1 MKQKAKLFVM
11 LMTMLIGHVSAWGE
25 KETITFSSLNYENGT
40 AIGTVEG
47 NNFNIT
53 FNKGTNS
60 NNSPKY
66 YTTGTAIRV
75 YGGNYFSVSSSYT
88 ITAVELTF
96 GSEDGSNAITTDVG
110 TYSNG
115 TWSGSANSVT
125 FTIGGTTGHRRIA
138 SVSVTYTSSS
148 ISIPYFTPAAGE
160 VDKGTV
166 VSFNCATGGVTF
178 HYTTN
183 GNDPTAS
190 SPSATSYTVNS
201 NVTLK
206 VIAVKN
212 GESSSVATA
221 TYTVRKS
228 NPNLA
233 FSETNVTANIG
244 ETFTPPTLTY
254 AEGYDGTITYSS
266 SNSAITVN
274 STTGEVTFDASAV
287 GKTTTIT
294 ATASETTNFLSGTA
308 SYVLTVSDPNAIS
321 GNLNNSTFGTSYN
334 GQLPEGFTSL
344 TGHIGDVTV
353 IYSRG
358 SNTDTRAYINDSQ
371 IRVYNGYELTFEAP
385 EGYYIKSLVFN
396 TDISSFSCDNGSI
409 SGTQW
414 STSDDVTSVTFTGS
428 KRVDLST
435 VTITLESAVNA
446 VAKPTIT
453 PASGTYTEAQ
463 TVTITNNA
471 EGATI
476 YYTTDGTTPTA
487 SSTRYT
493 RPFVLAKNGTY
504 TIKAIAISD
513 QGSSFVTTAT
523 ITINHTV
530 LAPVFTEA
538 NGTTF
543 TEPYTIHLTAEE
555 GCTIYYS
562 TNGSPIDEDGN
573 LNSSAIAYPA
583 SGIANLSKAVTIT
596 AVAVDAGGNVS
607 ETATA
612 TYKYSGT
619 VAAPYYENFDEGLG
633 NFTTESTG
641 TTPPEWIF
649 RQNTSQA
656 DIEKYGE
663 PRKYAFVTG
672 NGNKQGTARLISPVI
687 DLSDE
692 TIETASLNFIHAGR
706 YFDGYVD
713 NLSEE
718 QTAAGNAPTH
728 AQLYVREEGGTWE
741 QVTIPNWFTQN
752 SQYTRRNSGEIS
764 LDDYVGKKIQVS
776 FLYTADASST
786 GTWNV
791 LKFAVTTT
799 NAEETEHYEAVNMK
813 TDGYVTYVVQN
824 DIDWVKTLAKNTTA
838 DGNNINIHGYKVV
851 EFSSKTA
858 VVVEFGCENTSTTI
872 DKWYSES
879 IIPAETPIILKGT
892 EGDNNLVIAK
902 TDDVIRKPEGNLLK
916 PSYGDVTAA
925 EGQHL
930 LVFQKEPEWTASDP
944 YNHYAFYKLKT
955 GRTIPNRK
963 AYLNGA
969 DMIES
974 VTVQSSN
981 PANGIYLLE
990 DLGKD
995 STLGTDGIADL
1006 DGRTVPAI
1014 DLNAPIYDLSGR
1026 RVNGQLHKG
1035 IYIVNGRK
1043 VIIK

>member
-1 MKQKAKLFVM
+1 
-11 LMTMLIGHVSAWGE
+11 MTL
-25 KETITFSSLNYENGT
+25 TITGFKAGDKITGITLHLRNNKSSGNGIVTATFGENE
-40 AIGTVEG
+40 IGTMDVTGLGDTYQYQSLSINNTYNVLSADG
-47 NNFNIT
+47 NLVILLSCT
-53 FNKGTNS
+53 TNS
-60 NNSPKY
+60 VFCNHFE
-66 YTTGTAIRV
+66 IV
-75 YGGNYFSVSSSYT
+75 YEPGSTS
-88 ITAVELTF
+88 AVATP
-96 GSEDGSNAITTDVG
+96 T
-110 TYSNG
+110 
-115 TWSGSANSVT
+115 
-125 FTIGGTTGHRRIA
+125 
-138 SVSVTYTSSS
+138 
-148 ISIPYFTPAAGE
+148 FTPAAGE
-160 VDKGTV
+160 VDKETV
-166 VSFNCATGGVTF
+166 VTFNCTTGGVTF
-178 HYTTN
+178 HYTTD

-221 TYTVRKS
+221 VYTVRKS

-233 FSETNVTANIG
+233 FSETSVTANIG

-274 STTGEVTFDASAV
+274 PTTGEVTFDASAV
-287 GKTTTIT
+287 EKTTTIT

-308 SYVLTVSDPNAIS
+308 SYVLTVKDPNAIP

-334 GQLPEGFTSL
+334 GSITPIADFSSVSGF
-344 TGHIGDVTV
+344 IGNVEV
-353 IYSRG
+353 IYSKG
-358 SNTDTRAYINDSQ
+358 SASYAYINSTQ
-371 IRVYNGYELTFEAP
+371 IRMYKGSELTFNAP
-385 EGYYIKSLVFN
+385 EGYHIKSIVFDN
-396 TDISSFSCDNGSI
+396 SISSLVCDNGTI
-409 SGTQW
+409 ENKQW
-414 STSDDVTSVTFTGS
+414 TADGDLMSVTFS
-428 KRVDLST
+428 KST
-435 VTITLESAVNA
+435 EGNITLKSVTISLEQIASSI
-446 VAKPTIT
+446 AKPTIT

-471 EGATI
+471 EGATV
-476 YYTTDGTTPTA
+476 YYTNDGTTPTA
-487 SSTRYT
+487 SSNRYT
-493 RPFVLAKNGTY
+493 APFVLKKNGTY
-504 TIKAIAISD
+504 TIKAIAINSE
-513 QGSSFVTTAT
+513 GKSAVTTAT

-573 LNSSAIAYPA
+573 LNSSAIAYSA
-583 SGIANLSKAVTIT
+583 AGIANLSKAVTIT

-612 TYKYSGT
+612 TYKYSGS
-619 VAAPYYENFDEGLG
+619 VAVPYYENFDEGLG
-633 NFTTESTG
+633 NFTTNPSGTKVAWEFQVNHDTST
-641 TTPPEWIF
+641 
-649 RQNTSQA
+649 
-656 DIEKYGE
+656 YGE
-663 PRKYAFVTG
+663 ERKYAYVSG
-672 NGNKQGTARLISPVI
+672 GTYNTKSQYVGEDRLVSPVFDLTDYTTASMSFIHAGHWFGTSSDGTDTGDSDDAAKKACCHLQVKVENGSWIDISDRISNWFVQRRENGHNMYDRVNSGDI
-687 DLSDE
+687 DLSD
-692 TIETASLNFIHAGR
+692 
-706 YFDGYVD
+706 
-713 NLSEE
+713 
-718 QTAAGNAPTH
+718 
-728 AQLYVREEGGTWE
+728 
-741 QVTIPNWFTQN
+741 
-752 SQYTRRNSGEIS
+752 
-764 LDDYVGKKIQVS
+764 YVGNKIQIS
-776 FLYTADASST
+776 FYFTSTSSQS

-791 LKFAVTTT
+791 LKFAVTG
-799 NAEETEHYEAVNMK
+799 TEPEQESYEAVNMK

-851 EFSSKTA
+851 EFSQNTA
-858 VVVEFGCENTSTTI
+858 VFVEFGCNNASTTI
-872 DKWYSES
+872 DKWYSEP

-963 AYLNGA
+963 AYLNGT
-969 DMIES
+969 DVQEEVS
-974 VTVQSSN
+974 VQSSN
-981 PANGIYLLE
+981 PVNGIYLLE

>member
-1 MKQKAKLFVM
+1 MD
-11 LMTMLIGHVSAWGE
+11 
-25 KETITFSSLNYENGT
+25 KET
-40 AIGTVEG
+40 VV
-47 NNFNIT
+47 T
-53 FNKGTNS
+53 FNC
-60 NNSPKY
+60 
-66 YTTGTAIRV
+66 
-75 YGGNYFSVSSSYT
+75 
-88 ITAVELTF
+88 
-96 GSEDGSNAITTDVG
+96 TTD
-110 TYSNG
+110 
-115 TWSGSANSVT
+115 
-125 FTIGGTTGHRRIA
+125 
-138 SVSVTYTSSS
+138 
-148 ISIPYFTPAAGE
+148 
-160 VDKGTV
+160 
-166 VSFNCATGGVTF
+166 GVTF
-178 HYTTN
+178 HYTTD
-183 GNDPTAS
+183 GSDPTAS

-201 NVTLK
+201 DVTLK
-206 VIAVKN
+206 VIAIKN
-212 GESSSVATA
+212 GESSLVATA
-221 TYTVRKS
+221 AYTVRKS

-233 FSETNVTANIG
+233 FSETSVTANIG

-274 STTGEVTFDASAV
+274 PTTGEVTFDASAV
-287 GKTTTIT
+287 NKTTTIT
-294 ATASETTNFLSGTA
+294 ATASETTDFLSGTA
-308 SYVLTVSDPNAIS
+308 SYVLTVKDPNAIR
-321 GNLNNSTFGTSYN
+321 GYLNNSTFGTNYN
-334 GQLPEGFTSL
+334 GSVSSGFNSA
-344 TGHIGDVTV
+344 TGMIESVEVT
-353 IYSRG
+353 YSRG
-358 SNTDTRAYINDSQ
+358 TSNNAYISNSE
-371 IRVYNGYELTFEAP
+371 IRIYNGNTLTFTAP
-385 EGYYIKSLVFN
+385 EGYYIMSLVFDN
-396 TDISSFSCDNGSI
+396 SISALICDNGTI
-409 SGTQW
+409 SGSQW
-414 STSDDVTSVTFTGS
+414 SSSDGVTSVTIS
-428 KRVDLST
+428 KNTNSGVALKS
-435 VTITLESAVNA
+435 VTITLVRAANA

-487 SSTRYT
+487 SSTRYA

-573 LNSSAIAYPA
+573 LNSSAIAYSA
-583 SGIANLSKAVTIT
+583 AGIANLSKAVTIT

-612 TYKYSGT
+612 TYKYSGS
-619 VAAPYYENFDEGLG
+619 VAVPYYENFDEGLG
-633 NFTTESTG
+633 NFTTNPSNSGTETIAWEFQVNHDAST
-641 TTPPEWIF
+641 
-649 RQNTSQA
+649 
-656 DIEKYGE
+656 YGE
-663 PRKYAFVTG
+663 ERKYAYISG
-672 NGNKQGTARLISPVI
+672 GTYNTKSQYVGEDRLVSPVFDLTDYTTASMSFIHAGHWFGTSSDGTDTGDSDDAAKKACCHLQVKVENGSWIDISDRISNWFVQRRENGHNMYDRVNSGDI
-687 DLSDE
+687 DLSD
-692 TIETASLNFIHAGR
+692 
-706 YFDGYVD
+706 
-713 NLSEE
+713 
-718 QTAAGNAPTH
+718 
-728 AQLYVREEGGTWE
+728 
-741 QVTIPNWFTQN
+741 
-752 SQYTRRNSGEIS
+752 
-764 LDDYVGKKIQVS
+764 YVGNKIQIS
-776 FLYTADASST
+776 FYFTSTSSQS

-791 LKFAVTTT
+791 LKFAVTG
-799 NAEETEHYEAVNMK
+799 TEPEQESYEAVNMK

-851 EFSSKTA
+851 EFSQNTA
-858 VVVEFGCENTSTTI
+858 VFVEFGCNNASTTI
-872 DKWYSES
+872 DKWYSEP

-963 AYLNGA
+963 AYLNGT
-969 DMIES
+969 DVQEEVS
-974 VTVQSSN
+974 VQSSN
-981 PANGIYLLE
+981 PVNGIYLLE

-995 STLGTDGIADL
+995 STLGTDGITDL
-1006 DGRTVPAI
+1006 DGRTAPAI